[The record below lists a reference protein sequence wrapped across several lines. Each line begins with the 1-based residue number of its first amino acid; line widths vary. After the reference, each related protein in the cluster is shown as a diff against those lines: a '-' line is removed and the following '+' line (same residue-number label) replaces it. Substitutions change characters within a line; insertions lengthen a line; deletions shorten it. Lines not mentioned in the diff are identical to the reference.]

1 MTLWTYRF
9 RPVIEGKELPIAL
22 ESSWT
27 CSRLVVGAPE
37 SSGAQAID
45 RLNFTEEPYRLHEVQ
60 AHVPGGPVLITAGP
74 RNWWSFGVTI
84 TREGRTLWQSHPNPH
99 AYLARLQAIMN
110 TRGGQAAMDTGVFK
124 RNAPAIATDIALGL
138 LFFILGKT
146 TDLRTAALVTAGVGL
161 ALVPIQ
167 VLISRF
173 AKRKV
178 DLLGGLALFG
188 VVMLLISAS
197 FSWYFD
203 SEFAVQLKATLMG
216 SIAVGGSGMLAHH
229 ALVRSGV
236 AVAQHRGHGVCAG
249 CGIWWSLH
257 GSAIQHLPC
266 LPRPGP
272 SASVHRNGALCAH
285 DGSYQSGG
293 GANAF
298 KRHLAAL
305 HDLG

>member
-1 MTLWTYRF
+1 MKLWTYRF
-9 RPVIEGKELPIAL
+9 EPVIDGQALPIAL

-27 CSRLVVGAPE
+27 WSRLVVGAPD

-45 RLNFTEEPYRLHEVQ
+45 RLNFTNEPYRLHEVH

-99 AYLARLQAIMN
+99 AYLARLQAMMN
-110 TRGGQAAMDTGVFK
+110 TRSGQAAMDTSVFK

-138 LFFILGKT
+138 LFFIMGKT

-167 VLISRF
+167 ALMSRF
-173 AKRKV
+173 AKRKI

-188 VVMLLISAS
+188 TVMLLISAG

-203 SEFAVQLKATLMG
+203 SEFAVQLKATAMG
-216 SIAVGGSGMLAHH
+216 SIAAMAFAVDALFGGRYMARRFSTYLAYRDLNLRRLSTGMALCTLAM
-229 ALVRSGV
+229 AAINLGV
-236 AVAQHRGHGVCAG
+236 A
-249 CGIWWSLH
+249 L
-257 GSAIQHLPC
+257 
-266 LPRPGP
+266 
-272 SASVHRNGALCAH
+272 
-285 DGSYQSGG
+285 
-293 GANAF
+293 AF
-298 KRHLAAL
+298 SKDTWLYYTTWGDLLVMILLTQWVINWARRAA
-305 HDLG
+305 

>member
-27 CSRLVVGAPE
+27 WSRLVVGAPE
-37 SSGAQAID
+37 SSGAQAVD

-99 AYLARLQAIMN
+99 AYLASLQAIMN

-146 TDLRTAALVTAGVGL
+146 TDLRTSALVTAGVGL

-167 VLISRF
+167 ALISRF

-188 VVMLLISAS
+188 VVMLLISAG

-216 SIAVGGSGMLAHH
+216 SIAATAFAVDAVFGGRYMARRFSTYLAYRDLNLRRLST
-229 ALVRSGV
+229 AM
-236 AVAQHRGHGVCAG
+236 
-249 CGIWWSLH
+249 
-257 GSAIQHLPC
+257 
-266 LPRPGP
+266 
-272 SASVHRNGALCAH
+272 ALCALTMAAINLGVALTLSKDTWLH
-285 DGSYQSGG
+285 YTTWGDVVVVILLTQWAVNWARQS
-293 GANAF
+293 
-298 KRHLAAL
+298 R
-305 HDLG
+305 

>member
-27 CSRLVVGAPE
+27 WSRLVVGAPE
-37 SSGAQAID
+37 SFGAQAID

-60 AHVPGGPVLITAGP
+60 AHMPGGPVLITLGP

-99 AYLARLQAIMN
+99 AYLASFQAIMN

-146 TDLRTAALVTAGVGL
+146 TDLRTSALVTAGVGL

-167 VLISRF
+167 ALISRF

-188 VVMLLISAS
+188 VVMLLISAG

-216 SIAVGGSGMLAHH
+216 SIAATAFAVDAVFGGRYMARRFSTYLAYRDLNLRRLSTAM
-229 ALVRSGV
+229 ALCTFTMAAINLGV
-236 AVAQHRGHGVCAG
+236 ALTFSKDTWLYYTTWGDVLVM
-249 CGIWWSLH
+249 IIL
-257 GSAIQHLPC
+257 IQWVVNWA
-266 LPRPGP
+266 R
-272 SASVHRNGALCAH
+272 
-285 DGSYQSGG
+285 QSP
-293 GANAF
+293 
-298 KRHLAAL
+298 
-305 HDLG
+305 